1 MKLNIFEIERKAD
14 FLSISISISKNQ
26 NIEEKCKLLS
36 KYVRA
41 EIEDVQVP
49 KLNSS
54 EDALSRRRQ
63 RLWESSWNAT
73 G

>member
-1 MKLNIFEIERKAD
+1 MKLNIFEIERNAD

-26 NIEEKCKLLS
+26 NIEEKCELLL

-41 EIEDVQVP
+41 EIQDVQVP

-63 RLWESSWNAT
+63 RLWKSSWNAT